1 MPRWRTTQPRLEPLI
16 TGRNVAKLEAAKE
29 SLEAV
34 YGLRG
39 LSRVAANEWGKDGV
53 NVNIVCPLAW
63 TAQLENFEAAYP
75 EAFEVNAHMPLAAS
89 MAGALHCQAR
99 KTRAPAAP

>member
-1 MPRWRTTQPRLEPLI
+1 MPCWRTTQPRLEPLV
-16 TGRNVAKLEAAKE
+16 TGRNVAKLEADC
-29 SLEAV
+29 
-34 YGLRG
+34 GIRG

-75 EAFEVNAHMPLAAS
+75 ESLEANVRVPLAAS
-89 MAGALHCQAR
+89 MAAALHCQAR

>member
-1 MPRWRTTQPRLEPLI
+1 M
-16 TGRNVAKLEAAKE
+16 
-29 SLEAV
+29 
-34 YGLRG
+34 
-39 LSRVAANEWGKDGV
+39 

-75 EAFEVNAHMPLAAS
+75 EAFEANVRMPPAAS
-89 MAGALHCQAR
+89 MAAALHCQAR